1 MLMVAVWYSWET
13 HEKGGGV
20 LRSVIWYFRHCACV
34 LFFVWA
40 VFIGPFCFSVPSASN
55 CVSLPV
61 PRVLL
66 LVVLLTSVLAAS
78 YPAFVVDVSLPGSHI
93 LNYSAPS

>member
-1 MLMVAVWYSWET
+1 MKKDGQCCA
-13 HEKGGGV
+13 
-20 LRSVIWYFRHCACV
+20 RSFCISGIAFVF
-34 LFFVWA
+34 LFFVGA

-61 PRVLL
+61 LCVLL

-78 YPAFVVDVSLPGSHI
+78 HPAFVVDVLLPGSHI